1 MNNDKKMEGGGC
13 CGGGGGG
20 GKCGSG
26 GCACVHHK
34 MPVIAALLIAVAFLL
49 GNLGY
54 VSEKFV
60 SLAWPILLGLGALMK
75 LTGGKC
81 KCC

>member
-1 MNNDKKMEGGGC
+1 MDDKHMEGGAC
-13 CGGGGGG
+13 CGGGGG
-20 GKCGSG
+20 GKCGSGG

-34 MPVIAALLIAVAFLL
+34 MPVIAAFLIALAFLL

-54 VSEKFV
+54 LSAKVV
-60 SLAWPILLGLGALMK
+60 GLAWPILLGLGALTK

>member
-1 MNNDKKMEGGGC
+1 MNNGKKMEGGGC
-13 CGGGGGG
+13 CGGGA
-20 GKCGSG
+20 CGSAG

-54 VSEKFV
+54 VSERFV
-60 SLAWPILLGLGALMK
+60 DLAWPILLGLGALTK
-75 LTGGKC
+75 LTGSRC